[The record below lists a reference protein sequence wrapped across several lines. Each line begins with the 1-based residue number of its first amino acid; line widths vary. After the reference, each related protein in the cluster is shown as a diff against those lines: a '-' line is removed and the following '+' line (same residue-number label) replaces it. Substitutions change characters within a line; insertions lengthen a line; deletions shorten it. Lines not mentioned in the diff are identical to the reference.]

1 MTNAQGMCSLLTNLN
16 ITKDPQLEEARRALE
31 LTMLGADIEEL
42 KDDQLVRDNMKQKID
57 GILGKF
63 NW

>member
-1 MTNAQGMCSLLTNLN
+1 
-16 ITKDPQLEEARRALE
+16 
-31 LTMLGADIEEL
+31 MLGADIEEL